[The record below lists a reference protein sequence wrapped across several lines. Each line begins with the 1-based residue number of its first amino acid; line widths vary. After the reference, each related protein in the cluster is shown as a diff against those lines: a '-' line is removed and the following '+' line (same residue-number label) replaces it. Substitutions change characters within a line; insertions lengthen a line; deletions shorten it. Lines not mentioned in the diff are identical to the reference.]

1 MIVEYNIIQ
10 ALNKEDNLQTSRM
23 SERYSLWIDDQTEYR
38 KVSLQHCGNN
48 IQVQVIRISVSR
60 SMVVLFKVLYVYFIW
75 IYISK
80 RILFF
85 WKTNHKIYFSYFIVQ
100 WEYIERFLLLKV
112 FFFAVV
118 SFVLMSNLKK
128 ATWIYIFCPLWFIG

>member
-10 ALNKEDNLQTSRM
+10 ALNKEDNLQTSWM